1 MEVGMARIK
10 EYWLQL
16 ESRRWDA
23 APWGANRLTGRPLPR
38 TAGGMFRPAAREM
51 LILRRYTTDWDA
63 PADRPLNPWDLTE
76 PDPAATGGAI
86 PGATLRAKVADE
98 IVVHFRNM
106 DMRPGI
112 HESDRVHSLRAGGAR
127 VTPIHSGAF
136 PLSPPDPAQGGR
148 RGDRVPPGESFTYR
162 WSCPHKSS
170 AGVWLYGDGAA
181 DARQSVAAGAFGA
194 LIIQAPGEQES
205 DAPSG
210 PLRAAGDTSARFAA
224 VPAPPK
230 RAEYLLAFHE
240 LPGVGLCLNGRAG
253 LGNTPALLAGEGTR
267 MTVRCLN
274 ASTQPVTVSIQGH
287 RWERG
292 DHYADVEFL
301 PPGAGATLSI
311 LSGSAEGGGG
321 LGEWLITGVAGATG
335 LAGDMAVSGSFV
347 TTRGGPVELLS
358 A

>member
-1 MEVGMARIK
+1 MARIK

-16 ESRRWDA
+16 ESRPWDA
-23 APWGANRLTGRPLPR
+23 APWGANRLTGRPLPV
-38 TAGGMFRPAAREM
+38 TAGGLFRPATNEM
-51 LILRRYTTDWDA
+51 LILRRYTANWAA

-76 PDPAATGGAI
+76 PDPATTGGTI
-86 PGATLRAKVADE
+86 PGPALTAKVADE

-112 HESDRVHSLRAGGAR
+112 HESDRVHSLHPGGAQR
-127 VTPIHSGAF
+127 AAVYNGVF
-136 PLSPPDPAQGGR
+136 PLAPPDPAQGNR
-148 RGDRVPPGESFTYR
+148 RGDRVPPGDSFTYR

-170 AGVWLYGDGAA
+170 AGAWLYGDGAA
-181 DARQSVAAGAFGA
+181 DARQSVAAGAFGV
-194 LIIQAPGEQES
+194 LIIQAPGEQEP
-205 DAPSG
+205 DAPTG
-210 PLRAAGDTSARFAA
+210 PLRAAGDTFSRFAA

-230 RAEYLLAFHE
+230 RAEYVLAFHE

-253 LGNTPALLAGEGTR
+253 LGNTPALLTGEGTR
-267 MTVRCLN
+267 MTVRLLN
-274 ASTQPVTVSIQGH
+274 AALNPVTVNIQGH

-292 DHYADVEFL
+292 DHYTDVEFL

-321 LGEWLITGVAGATG
+321 LGEWLVTGVAGATG
-335 LAGDMAVSGSFV
+335 RSGAQSVSGSFV